1 MKVETAFL
9 SHPVLATEEIL
20 SSHLALLTTALRL
33 MKSALVR
40 MPSGIAMLQLSLRSL
55 NGHQSCLLYVQEIKF
70 LTPAPMI
77 TS

>member
-9 SHPVLATEEIL
+9 SHPVLATEETL

-33 MKSALVR
+33 MKFVLAR
-40 MPSGIAMLQLSLRSL
+40 MPSGIAMLQLSLKSL
-55 NGHQSCLLYVQEIKF
+55 NGHLSCLLYVQEIKF